1 MTEKLTV
8 EQARKMRGL
17 SQEELA
23 KKINM
28 SISTY
33 RSKEQ
38 GRSEFYWDEIKIIVD
53 ALNLPI
59 EQID

>member
-38 GRSEFYWDEIKIIVD
+38 GRSEFYWDEIKIIAD